1 MDVCSVL
8 WIHVFS
14 FLEDKD
20 QVNVAGVCYEW
31 WKMIFGK
38 FSVLREVEWQELD
51 ISGTGRLYRFIP
63 LKMFATLERLNM
75 SSTMI
80 TNAHFQ
86 QIVQEARNLES
97 LNISN
102 WSSLNQSCI
111 FQVKQ
116 YVSQLRHVDISGNA
130 KFTILTVA
138 CLCSCENLEILVAH
152 GYEFSA
158 EELLFLQKTFES
170 ISSGTLELETDDG
183 YNALD
188 VMTTFAEELF
198 GDELLF

>member
-1 MDVCSVL
+1 M
-8 WIHVFS
+8 FS
-14 FLEDKD
+14 FLGEND
-20 QVNVAGVCYEW
+20 QVSVAGVCYEW
-31 WKMIFGK
+31 WKMIFGQL
-38 FSVLREVEWQELD
+38 SVLREVEWLELD

-63 LKMFATLERLNM
+63 LKKFSPLERLNM

-80 TNAHFQ
+80 TNAHFR

-102 WSSLNQSCI
+102 CPSLDQSCI

-116 YVSQLRHVDISGNA
+116 YMNQLRHVDISGNA

-138 CLCSCENLEILVAH
+138 CLCSCENLEILAAH

-158 EELLFLQKTFES
+158 EELLFLRKTFES
-170 ISSGTLELETDDG
+170 ISSGTLELETDDE

-188 VMTTFAEELF
+188 VITTFEELF
-198 GDELLF
+198 EDKLLF